1 MIKPKASDSISA
13 VSNPTNITIEFVC
26 KECANDIKPG
36 PLNCIKCNSA
46 LIDGMD
52 PILNWILSKI
62 IYIGVPIVVG
72 LTIGLFIGKVDKGL
86 LGGIIIGSLLA
97 TSIKRKC
104 FKSQGIWAMMRM
116 GDSTNLEFF
125 CPTSTWEKGIL
136 PILVY
141 LSANTHNLYKF
152 QTQSLNEQERSIV
165 KKIIDAKLKPTE
177 TDTIISIEKEQ
188 KNQPIN
194 QPDDNIIKIQQ
205 INKQEGNSIINITR
219 LPKTR
224 GSFDIFDVYVDDKK
238 EIELKNGQTCKID
251 SYSGKHTIRIQV
263 KGWLFWSD
271 TFSFS
276 LTPDETFNVTCISRF
291 NKGPLIER
299 VIDKKK

>member
-1 MIKPKASDSISA
+1 MIKPKASDSILP
-13 VSNPTNITIEFVC
+13 VSNPANISIEFVC
-26 KECANDIKPG
+26 KECGNEIKPG
-36 PLNCIKCNSA
+36 LLNCNKCNSA

-52 PILNWILSKI
+52 PILNWILSKTIYLGIPI
-62 IYIGVPIVVG
+62 IVG
-72 LTIGLFIGKVDKGL
+72 LIIGLIIGKVDKGL

-97 TSIKRKC
+97 TSIKRMG
-104 FKSQGIWAMMRM
+104 FKGQGIWAMMRM
-116 GDSTNLEFF
+116 GDSTFLEFF

-152 QTQSLNEQERSIV
+152 NTQSLNEQELSIV
-165 KKIIDAKLKPTE
+165 KEIIDAKLKPSEINT
-177 TDTIISIEKEQ
+177 SITLEKEQ
-188 KNQPIN
+188 RNQPVN
-194 QPDDNIIKIQQ
+194 QPEDNSIKIQQ

-238 EIELKNGQTCKID
+238 ELELKNGQTCKID
-251 SYSGKHTIRIQV
+251 SYSGDHTIRIQV

-276 LTPDETFNVTCISRF
+276 LTPGETFNVSCISRF

-299 VIDKKK
+299 VSDKKK